1 MIGDIVISVHFAL
14 MLAGYVFGFVALV
27 NLSRLIFKFNI
38 TLGKK
43 RIPLWFNAIGFI
55 VATSLSAA
63 MFMAGG

>member
-1 MIGDIVISVHFAL
+1 